1 VVPERS
7 VIQDLLHI
15 SRRILHQ
22 SQITWG
28 RSPSFSEALA
38 EVDGTP
44 SLVIHKDSQGANF
57 ADSMTGYLKL

>member
-1 VVPERS
+1 VPIS
-7 VIQDLLHI
+7 VISKL
-15 SRRILHQ
+15 
-22 SQITWG
+22 W
-28 RSPSFSEALA
+28 ALTIKLDFRAWA